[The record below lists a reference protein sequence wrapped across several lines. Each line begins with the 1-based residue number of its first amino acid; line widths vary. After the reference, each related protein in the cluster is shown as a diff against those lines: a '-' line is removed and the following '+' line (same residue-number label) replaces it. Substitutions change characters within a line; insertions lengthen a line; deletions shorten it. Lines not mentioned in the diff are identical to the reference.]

1 MKKLFLIPA
10 RGGSKGLPGK
20 NVKKIKNKALINHS
34 IDFARKF
41 TNDSNICVSTD
52 SNEIIKCV
60 EENNFIVD
68 FKRPTHLAGD
78 KSSMYDVI
86 KHAINFYLSKGID
99 YDIVILLQPTTPFR
113 KVQDL
118 SNMIS
123 MWDTN
128 LDLLVSVKESK
139 DSPYF
144 NLFEEDSKG
153 FIVKS
158 KESNITR
165 RQDSPK
171 IYSINGSI
179 YLFNVSSIL
188 SKSFN
193 NFNKIKKYIMYEP
206 IYSIDIDSE
215 IDYILA
221 KALVKENFL

>member
-20 NVKKIKNKALINHS
+20 NIKKINNKALINHA
-34 IDFARKF
+34 IDFARNF

-52 SNEIIKCV
+52 SNDIIKCI
-60 EENNFIVD
+60 EENNFKVD
-68 FKRPTHLAGD
+68 FKRPTHLATD
-78 KSSMYDVI
+78 NSSTYDVI
-86 KHAINFYLSKGID
+86 KHAIGFYSSKGIN
-99 YDIVILLQPTTPFR
+99 YDVVILLQPTTPFR
-113 KVQDL
+113 RVQDL
-118 SNMIS
+118 SNMID
-123 MWDTN
+123 MWDAN

-144 NLFEEDSKG
+144 NLFEENSKG
-153 FIVKS
+153 FLVKS

-179 YLFNVSSIL
+179 YLYNASSIL
-188 SKSFN
+188 SKSINDFD
-193 NFNKIKKYIMYEP
+193 KIEKYIMNDP
-206 IYSIDIDSE
+206 IYSIDIDNQ

-221 KALVKENFL
+221 NALVSGNFL

>member
-1 MKKLFLIPA
+1 MRKLFLIPA

-20 NVKKIKNKALINHS
+20 NIKKINNKALINHA

-52 SNEIIKCV
+52 SNEIIKRV
-60 EENNFIVD
+60 EENNFKVD
-68 FKRPTHLAGD
+68 FIRPAHLACD
-78 KSSMYDVI
+78 NSSTYDVI
-86 KHAINFYLSKGID
+86 KHALDFYSSKGVN
-99 YDIVILLQPTTPFR
+99 YDVVILLQPTTPFR
-113 KVQDL
+113 RVQDL
-118 SNMIS
+118 SNMID

-144 NLFEEDSKG
+144 NLFEENSKG
-153 FIVKS
+153 FLVKS

-179 YLFNVSSIL
+179 YLYNASSIK
-188 SKSFN
+188 SKSIN
-193 NFNKIKKYIMYEP
+193 NFNKIKKYIMNDP
-206 IYSIDIDSE
+206 IYSIDIDNQ

-221 KALVKENFL
+221 NALVSENFL